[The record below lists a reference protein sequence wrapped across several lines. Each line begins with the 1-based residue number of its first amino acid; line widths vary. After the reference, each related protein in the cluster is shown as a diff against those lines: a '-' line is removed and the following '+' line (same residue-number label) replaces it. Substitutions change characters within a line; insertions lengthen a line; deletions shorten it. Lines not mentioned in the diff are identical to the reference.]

1 VRAACDAIGRD
12 PATMRFT
19 VATVVCAGRD
29 EAEFRRRAVA
39 SGQDPDR
46 ARADAAAGTPD
57 EVVERIHEYERAGA
71 ETVYLQYHTLDEP
84 DHLELIG
91 TEVVTNVGAAS

>member
-1 VRAACDAIGRD
+1 
-12 PATMRFT
+12 MKFT
-19 VATVVCAGRD
+19 VATVVCVGRD

-39 SGQDPDR
+39 SGQDPDQ
-46 ARADAAAGTPD
+46 ARAGAAGGTPD
-57 EVVERIHEYERAGA
+57 EVVERIHEFGREGA

-91 TEVVTNVGAAS
+91 TEVLSKVGAAS